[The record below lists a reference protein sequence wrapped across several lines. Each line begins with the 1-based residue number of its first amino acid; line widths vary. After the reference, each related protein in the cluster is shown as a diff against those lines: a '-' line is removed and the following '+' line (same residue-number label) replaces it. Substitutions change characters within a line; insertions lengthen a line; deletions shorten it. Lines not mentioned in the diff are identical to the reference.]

1 MVAAPLLH
9 VLLICPAVALGL
21 QLPSSPLP
29 SASFTSSMRAY
40 KDAASACAA
49 VARDPASG
57 EAWRCLGRLLHGKGR
72 LEAARTALTRATEL
86 APTDA
91 ATQIGL
97 ANVLRSIGRFDEAVA
112 ALAAAESLTGKQDQ
126 SLCYFRTPGT
136 AAAATPAP
144 EAASL
149 GGVAS
154 RQVLV
159 SPIASREECE
169 WVIATAEACS
179 WGNPPPR
186 YAPAGTNADAVRAP
200 HMLVADSP
208 ELLRWLNAKLEAA
221 VWPILAAQFGR
232 QAAEEM
238 WLYDAFLLK
247 FDKNPMRSGLGVHV
261 DDDGLGLSFN
271 LLLSSP
277 DDFEGGGT
285 WFEDSD
291 ETVTP
296 QQGEMVS
303 HHGGLRHASVPTG
316 GGLRYIMVGFL
327 RAPTLIIEP
336 PDDVTGYC
344 VTSRLAAASSR
355 GVALSL

>member
-1 MVAAPLLH
+1 MVAAPLLLH

-49 VARDPASG
+49 IARDPASG

-112 ALAAAESLTGKQDQ
+112 ALAAAESLTGQQDQ

-154 RQVLV
+154 RQVRV
-159 SPIASREECE
+159 QG
-169 WVIATAEACS
+169 
-179 WGNPPPR
+179 WGVRVKQTRGP
-186 YAPAGTNADAVRAP
+186 APD
-200 HMLVADSP
+200 P
-208 ELLRWLNAKLEAA
+208 E
-221 VWPILAAQFGR
+221 
-232 QAAEEM
+232 
-238 WLYDAFLLK
+238 
-247 FDKNPMRSGLGVHV
+247 
-261 DDDGLGLSFN
+261 
-271 LLLSSP
+271 
-277 DDFEGGGT
+277 
-285 WFEDSD
+285 
-291 ETVTP
+291 
-296 QQGEMVS
+296 
-303 HHGGLRHASVPTG
+303 
-316 GGLRYIMVGFL
+316 
-327 RAPTLIIEP
+327 
-336 PDDVTGYC
+336 
-344 VTSRLAAASSR
+344 RLARVLSR
-355 GVALSL
+355 C